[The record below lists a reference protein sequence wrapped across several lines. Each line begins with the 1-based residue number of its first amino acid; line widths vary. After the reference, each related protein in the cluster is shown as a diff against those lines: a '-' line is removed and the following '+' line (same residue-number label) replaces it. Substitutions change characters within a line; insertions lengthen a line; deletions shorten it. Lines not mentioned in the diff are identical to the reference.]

1 MSANPD
7 IGVIVPLNTILITF
21 STDILDIYIIAL
33 HSCGPQ
39 FHPLDQSSRRRGLW
53 IPGTSGGLHFYHDVT
68 CHTGKH
74 DSDVIWGQQSD
85 LLKCK

>member
-7 IGVIVPLNTILITF
+7 IGVIVPLNTILIKF
-21 STDILDIYIIAL
+21 STDIYDVEIVAL

-39 FHPLDQSSRRRGLW
+39 FHQLDQSSRRRGLW
-53 IPGTSGGLHFYHDVT
+53 IPGTSGGLQCYHY
-68 CHTGKH
+68 HTDQH
-74 DSDVIWGQQSD
+74 DPDVIWGQQSD